1 MAERRE
7 VILQWVPGSC
17 PLQDRGEWE
26 HERRGE
32 TSGRPALGRP
42 LATRAVHCAALL
54 LLLLLLF
61 PPAALPRCSRAALEV
76 PHGGR
81 QGRHL
86 SVVADVF
93 RARENRPVPPET
105 PAHEGRAPEEEV
117 PGRVGLLPA
126 HGAPA
131 RRTVRAQSGH
141 WRQSSEEFRPIR
153 WRYWREPDQWP
164 ARSWWTS
171 TADDLNWAL
180 GEDP

>member
-1 MAERRE
+1 M
-7 VILQWVPGSC
+7 
-17 PLQDRGEWE
+17 
-26 HERRGE
+26 
-32 TSGRPALGRP
+32 
-42 LATRAVHCAALL
+42 
-54 LLLLLLF
+54 LLLLF

-131 RRTVRAQSGH
+131 RRTVGVRALAAIVGRVPSNPVKVLAG
-141 WRQSSEEFRPIR
+141 S
-153 WRYWREPDQWP
+153 
-164 ARSWWTS
+164 
-171 TADDLNWAL
+171 
-180 GEDP
+180 